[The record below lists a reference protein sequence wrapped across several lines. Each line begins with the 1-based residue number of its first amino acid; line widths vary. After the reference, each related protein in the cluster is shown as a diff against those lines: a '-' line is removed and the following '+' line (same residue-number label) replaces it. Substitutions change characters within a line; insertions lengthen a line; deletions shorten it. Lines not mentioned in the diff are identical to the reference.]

1 MFVLFKLRILRHL
14 IMLYFYETFSYGV
27 AVHESEFGLGVGPT
41 FLMNMWCRGNETDLL
56 NCKFAKADDCK
67 PENTAG
73 VICGEY

>member
-1 MFVLFKLRILRHL
+1 MHD
-14 IMLYFYETFSYGV
+14 
-27 AVHESEFGLGVGPT
+27 SEFGQGVGPT
-41 FLMNMWCRGNETDLL
+41 FLMNMWCIGNETDLL